1 MIITIYYSK
10 TTGEIHSLVAAENK
24 YTYERF
30 AEFEQEMSQILDIMY
45 IAYNEQFFKNYHDY
59 KVNLD
64 TLEIEVKYKP
74 TITKIDK

>member
-30 AEFEQEMSQILDIMY
+30 AEFEQEMRQVLDIMY
-45 IAYNEQFFKNYHDY
+45 INYDNTFFKNYHDY
-59 KVNLD
+59 KINLD
-64 TLEIEVKYKP
+64 TLEIEAKSKP
-74 TITKIDK
+74 VITKL

>member
-30 AEFEQEMSQILDIMY
+30 AEFEQEMRQVLDIMY
-45 IAYNEQFFKNYHDY
+45 IDYDNQFFRNYHDY
-59 KVNLD
+59 KINLD
-64 TLEIEVKYKP
+64 TLEIEAKSKP
-74 TITKIDK
+74 VITKL

>member
-45 IAYNEQFFKNYHDY
+45 INDDNTFFKNYHDY
-59 KVNLD
+59 KINLD
-64 TLEIEVKYKP
+64 TLEIEAKSKP
-74 TITKIDK
+74 VITKL

>member
-30 AEFEQEMSQILDIMY
+30 AEFEQEMRQVLDIMY
-45 IAYNEQFFKNYHDY
+45 INYDNQFFKNYHDY
-59 KVNLD
+59 KINLD
-64 TLEIEVKYKP
+64 TLEIEAKSKP
-74 TITKIDK
+74 AITKL

>member
-45 IAYNEQFFKNYHDY
+45 IEYNEQFFKNYHDY

-74 TITKIDK
+74 IITKL